1 MIARVMAG
9 RAEKIRR
16 WIGGGFLGA
25 ALAMLIAGE
34 TVLKNRLPP
43 TGFVFFWLG
52 CLIFTGLAM
61 IVAIVDFAA
70 QQRHAQEEQR
80 KLVESTLDDI
90 ARKKDAQSRKT
101 PRGNSEH

>member
-1 MIARVMAG
+1 MLYFVMAG

-25 ALAMLIAGE
+25 ALGMVVAGE
-34 TVLKNRLPP
+34 TVLKNRLQP

-61 IVAIVDFAA
+61 IVAVIDFAA
-70 QQRHAQEEQR
+70 QQRRAREEQR
-80 KLVESTLDDI
+80 QLFESTLDDI
-90 ARKKDAQSRKT
+90 ARKKNPPGGKT
-101 PRGNSEH
+101 PLGNGRE